1 MMDTVLGDSVDI
13 TSFIQDS
20 VHSGQCT
27 VGSHSEQCTM
37 GSHSRQWAVT
47 VHTGQCTMD
56 SAQWTVG
63 RRLWT
68 EGCGGTLWLV
78 ALGIAR
84 DYDND
89 EQTNTLSF
97 LSKKSLIGYEGSAQ
111 VPHYQSFIFI
121 HSSFIL
127 LSHTFL
133 LYHLEKVLRAGK
145 DCFYCTQ
152 ISP

>member
-1 MMDTVLGDSVDI
+1 
-13 TSFIQDS
+13 
-20 VHSGQCT
+20 
-27 VGSHSEQCTM
+27 M

-89 EQTNTLSF
+89 EQTNKLSF

-111 VPHYQSFIFI
+111 VLPIIHLHTLIFYTSFTHFSFI
-121 HSSFIL
+121 SP
-127 LSHTFL
+127 
-133 LYHLEKVLRAGK
+133 GK
-145 DCFYCTQ
+145 GPE
-152 ISP
+152 SW